1 MAKPAKDGPDYLKAK
16 SAPLC
21 EEFAAPANTRAL
33 EKVVGSES
41 VCDADARECQ
51 EHEDDDRTEQR
62 LLHPQHLSADTLAF
76 WVFPSFVC
84 FDGKQHVVIETMTSV
99 IKMFAK
105 IEVDFCGLG

>member
-1 MAKPAKDGPDYLKAK
+1 V
-16 SAPLC
+16 
-21 EEFAAPANTRAL
+21 E
-33 EKVVGSES
+33 SEN
-41 VCDADARECQ
+41 VRDADASKCQ
-51 EHEDDDRTEQR
+51 EHEDDNRTEQHQF
-62 LLHPQHLSADTLAF
+62 HPQQLSADTLAL